1 VERATTLDDD
11 ALLRALQHPTR
22 QVAMKMFVIV
32 LLAASLAG
40 CVIYPARPVYYR
52 PAVVVY

>member
-1 VERATTLDDD
+1 
-11 ALLRALQHPTR
+11 
-22 QVAMKMFVIV
+22 MKMLVIM

-40 CVIYPARPVYYR
+40 CVVYPARPVYYR